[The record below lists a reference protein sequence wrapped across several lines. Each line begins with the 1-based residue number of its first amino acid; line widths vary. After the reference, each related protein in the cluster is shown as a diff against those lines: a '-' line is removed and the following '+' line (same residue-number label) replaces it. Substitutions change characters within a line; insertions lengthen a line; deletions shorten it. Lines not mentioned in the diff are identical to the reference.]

1 MEKKKE
7 KKFLK
12 VLKGIVIGILA
23 IILIMNVYVII
34 QTKSKPNKVPSIF
47 GYKPF
52 IVLSGSMESKIK
64 VGDLVFVKEVDS
76 ATLKVDDIIA
86 FRDEKNVVT
95 THRIINIVNTD
106 KGACYETKGDN
117 NNTKDENMVC
127 ADNIEGRY
135 QGRIAK
141 VGSAILFVQQPLGFA
156 VMMLSLFIVCIFIY
170 WFSNRDKTPKLSDEE
185 LKEFEEFKKNK
196 ENKKVKDKKEDVD
209 EL

>member
-1 MEKKKE
+1 
-7 KKFLK
+7 
-12 VLKGIVIGILA
+12 
-23 IILIMNVYVII
+23 
-34 QTKSKPNKVPSIF
+34 
-47 GYKPF
+47 
-52 IVLSGSMESKIK
+52 
-64 VGDLVFVKEVDS
+64 
-76 ATLKVDDIIA
+76 
-86 FRDEKNVVT
+86 
-95 THRIINIVNTD
+95 
-106 KGACYETKGDN
+106 
-117 NNTKDENMVC
+117 MVC

-196 ENKKVKDKKEDVD
+196 AKKKEKDKTKEEDNDVD